1 VNARGERLA
10 KRDGAV
16 TLAELA
22 AEGMGADEVLAL
34 IAASLHLGAV
44 NERITLGVMLER
56 FDPDRLPRT
65 PWVAIPVRGLRS
77 GT

>member
-1 VNARGERLA
+1 
-10 KRDGAV
+10 
-16 TLAELA
+16 
-22 AEGMGADEVLAL
+22 MGADEVLAL